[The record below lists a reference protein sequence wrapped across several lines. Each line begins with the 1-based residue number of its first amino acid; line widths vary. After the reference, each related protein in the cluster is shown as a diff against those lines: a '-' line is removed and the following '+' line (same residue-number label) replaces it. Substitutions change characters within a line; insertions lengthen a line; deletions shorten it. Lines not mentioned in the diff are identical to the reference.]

1 MPELTFYC
9 VLCGASIKGNE
20 SFYGT
25 EFSCP
30 ACNARVLIPRRDPH
44 EASAPHPAPQFA
56 PQPAPSATRLG
67 PAREQPV
74 ASFSP
79 VLRAHAGRLLLAILL
94 VLASLVVLVL
104 LPHHSP
110 WNWYGATALFLVA
123 FIFFIATLWK
133 CKSVRYE
140 LSTQRLTI
148 VSGLLSTH
156 VDELELFRV
165 KDVLVS
171 QNVWQRMLNYG
182 SVTVLSTDDT
192 TPRLTIA
199 NIRAPLQAKEL
210 LRDAYREARRAAG
223 LRTTEFIQ
231 S

>member
-30 ACNARVLIPRRDPH
+30 ACNARVLIPRRDPQ
-44 EASAPHPAPQFA
+44 ETSA
-56 PQPAPSATRLG
+56 PQPAPTPTPPG

-79 VLRAHAGRLLLAILL
+79 VLRAHAGRLSLVILL
-94 VLASLVVLVL
+94 VLAALAALVL
-104 LPHHSP
+104 LWHQSP
-110 WNWYGATALFLVA
+110 WNWYGAAALFLA
-123 FIFFIATLWK
+123 ALILFLATLWK

-148 VSGLLSTH
+148 ISGLFSKH
-156 VDELELFRV
+156 VDELELFRI

-192 TPRLTIA
+192 TPHLTIA

-223 LRTTEFIQ
+223 LRATEFIQ

>member
-1 MPELTFYC
+1 MPDLTFYC

-30 ACNARVLIPRRDPH
+30 ACNARVYIPRRDPN
-44 EASAPHPAPQFA
+44 ETPA
-56 PQPAPSATRLG
+56 PQPAPAAPPPS

-79 VLRAHAGRLLLAILL
+79 VLRAHAGRLLLVILL
-94 VLASLVVLVL
+94 VLAALAALVFPRL
-104 LPHHSP
+104 HSP
-110 WNWYGATALFLVA
+110 WDWYSAAALFLVA
-123 FIFFIATLWK
+123 LILFLATLWK
-133 CKSVRYE
+133 CKAVRYD
-140 LSTQRLTI
+140 LSTQRLI
-148 VSGLLSTH
+148 IISGLLSKH
-156 VDELELFRV
+156 IDELELFRV

-210 LRDAYREARRAAG
+210 LRDAYRHARHAAG